1 MHSTWTNSMTQGGL
15 GSFFAPG
22 LSEIRFSAVRKGI
35 RRNVYFLS
43 QVDHAN
49 GRKFSLS
56 SQQSLITEVSR
67 EDLTIMRLPKTPFIA
82 ILAGLSIA
90 GVVGASA
97 ATLGGLTSTG
107 VGSDNS
113 VVAACDSD
121 GIAIAYTTSYSAT
134 AQAYEVTAVNFTGV
148 SATCN
153 AKAASVS
160 LRNGT
165 TALGTANVTSITVTA
180 GAFSIPLASPVA
192 AASVN
197 GVSLLISG

>member
-1 MHSTWTNSMTQGGL
+1 
-15 GSFFAPG
+15 
-22 LSEIRFSAVRKGI
+22 
-35 RRNVYFLS
+35 
-43 QVDHAN
+43 
-49 GRKFSLS
+49 
-56 SQQSLITEVSR
+56 
-67 EDLTIMRLPKTPFIA
+67 MRLTKTPFIA
-82 ILAGLSIA
+82 MLVGLSIA

-113 VVAACDSD
+113 VVAACDTD
-121 GIAIAYTTSYSAT
+121 GIAIAYTTAYSAT
-134 AQAYEVTAVNFTGV
+134 AQAYQVSAVNFSGV
-148 SATCN
+148 NAACN

-165 TALGTANVTSITVTA
+165 TGLATANVASITVTA
-180 GAFSIPLASPVA
+180 GAFSITLTSPVA